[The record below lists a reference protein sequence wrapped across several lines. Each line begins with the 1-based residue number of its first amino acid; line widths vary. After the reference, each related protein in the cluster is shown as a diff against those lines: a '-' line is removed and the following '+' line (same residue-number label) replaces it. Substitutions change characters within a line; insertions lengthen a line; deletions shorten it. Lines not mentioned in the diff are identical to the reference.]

1 MRRRSLDGSSHQPA
15 RLLRPQDDYSRD
27 PASPIVWPGAGQ
39 STSITPLA
47 VPETGPPADYLA
59 ELAASPFPPAPDLQ
73 RQIDSARKQGQV
85 EGEALGTQ
93 RANQRLEPLLSD
105 LGVLLKELAQ
115 LRPRLRTEL
124 EEDTV
129 KLALVIARR
138 VLHRELATD
147 PEAILGLVKAA
158 FHKLNARE
166 THRLRLAPQDVTV
179 LEEFRARWNLPDA
192 LEIARD
198 ASLVRG
204 SVVFETARGELDASV
219 DTQLNEIE
227 RGLTDIMRRRTT

>member
-1 MRRRSLDGSSHQPA
+1 ML
-15 RLLRPQDDYSRD
+15 
-27 PASPIVWPGAGQ
+27 
-39 STSITPLA
+39 
-47 VPETGPPADYLA
+47 ETGPPADYLA
-59 ELAASPFPPAPDLQ
+59 EPATSLFPPSPDLH
-73 RQIDSARKQGQV
+73 RQIESARQQGRV
-85 EGEALGTQ
+85 EGEALGMQ
-93 RANQRLEPLLSD
+93 RANQRLEPLVSD
-105 LGVLLKELAQ
+105 LGALFKELAQ

-158 FHKLNARE
+158 FQKLNARE
-166 THRLRLAPQDVTV
+166 THRLRLAPQDAAV
-179 LEEFRARWNLPDA
+179 LEEFRARWGLPDA

-198 ASLVRG
+198 ASLPRG